1 MAQEVVIRES
11 SIGICWLLTII
22 FMVLK
27 LTGTIAWSW
36 WWVFSP
42 LWIPFVLAIGI
53 AFIVLIVVGISMAL
67 ENKKG

>member
-1 MAQEVVIRES
+1 MFMAQES
-11 SIGICWLLTII
+11 GIGICWLLTII

-42 LWIPFVLAIGI
+42 LWIPFALAIVV
-53 AFIVLIVVGISMAL
+53 AFIILIVVGISMAL